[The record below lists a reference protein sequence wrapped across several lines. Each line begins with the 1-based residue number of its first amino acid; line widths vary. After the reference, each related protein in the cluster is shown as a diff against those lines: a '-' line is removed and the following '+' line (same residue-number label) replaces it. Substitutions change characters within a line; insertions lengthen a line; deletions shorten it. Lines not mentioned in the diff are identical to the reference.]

1 MELLEPEMVAN
12 SIKIWITNIKKEYQ
26 IYDYEYS
33 NDFYIGIHNNKK
45 IYLKVTTIP
54 PNPTIEY
61 NIENINQ
68 ELKEFMSKIIE
79 FTKIIPL

>member
-1 MELLEPEMVAN
+1 MELLEPEMVAD

-33 NDFYIGIHNNKK
+33 NDFYIGINNNKK

-61 NIENINQ
+61 NTENINQ
-68 ELKEFMSKIIE
+68 ELKEFLSKITE
-79 FTKIIPL
+79 LTKIIPL